1 MSNVTSFSGR
11 LTKDSEVRFAP
22 TGTAFCNFT
31 VASDFGY
38 GDNGGT
44 NFLECVIIG
53 KRAEGKLP
61 EYLKKGQEVHIIG
74 ELQIKSYE
82 DKEGVNRKDVK
93 IIVDKLDLMGGSKT
107 NHGQASHQQQDTSD
121 SDPFG
126 QPPF

>member
-11 LTKDSEVRFAP
+11 LTKDSEVRYAP
-22 TGTAFCNFT
+22 SGAAFCNFT

-44 NFLECVIIG
+44 NYFECVIIG

-74 ELQIKSYE
+74 ELQIKSYK
-82 DKEGVNRKDVK
+82 DKEGVNRKDIKTV
-93 IIVDKLDLMGGSKT
+93 VDKLDLMGGTKK
-107 NHGQASHQQQDTSD
+107 Q
-121 SDPFG
+121 
-126 QPPF
+126 